1 MGDDFL
7 FLNKDLYSFLVKCS
21 VTSSSDES
29 SLSVLLLFSLSIRL
43 VRLLSSSSD
52 SDERRSIITLFSFC
66 EEDEEFESILAVTIA
81 VVDTVTG
88 TVAGTVADAIDA

>member
-1 MGDDFL
+1 M
-7 FLNKDLYSFLVKCS
+7 
-21 VTSSSDES
+21 
-29 SLSVLLLFSLSIRL
+29 
-43 VRLLSSSSD
+43 LSSSSD
-52 SDERRSIITLFSFC
+52 SDERRSIITLLSFC